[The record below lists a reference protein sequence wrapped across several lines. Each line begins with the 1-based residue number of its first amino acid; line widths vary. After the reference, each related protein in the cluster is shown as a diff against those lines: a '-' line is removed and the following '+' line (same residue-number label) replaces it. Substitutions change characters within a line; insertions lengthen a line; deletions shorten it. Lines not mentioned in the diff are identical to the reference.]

1 MKKYMGTFAVV
12 LALAL
17 AGCGSGAAQTAE
29 AEKTEAASQEAVK
42 APAEDEKGAGE
53 AADAGGEEAA
63 AGTAESAEDAAAG
76 AKQDDA
82 ILNELAEK
90 KGKKDSGKN
99 DEKPDL
105 FAEMA
110 GWEYEF
116 TSGVGAWSTELTV
129 NEDGTFS
136 GTFHDANMGETG
148 EGYEENGTLYYS
160 EFMGKFGEGK
170 ELEPF
175 IYEVPIEEINYKN
188 EPETERIEDGTK
200 YIYSEAYGLSGADS
214 LIVYLPGTP
223 IEKLDPGYMDWI
235 TMLHF
240 REYVRENSYQ
250 DLPEDLPFCG
260 IYQREEQL
268 GFFSWAKEGKN
279 RQYMVNRYGLP
290 GLVNEVAEL
299 REDGTYHY
307 LDRDPG
313 GMVFV
318 DSYCFETSPT
328 DLEGDS
334 EAIGRAAIGR
344 TDEGEDMHDFYCM
357 DYDSIEY
364 MADVISLNGESTRYA
379 FWDSGSGE
387 DLRNCSA
394 RILISGDYTYV
405 YIISVDAD
413 EELFRGEGVHFYL
426 SSLTLSGKPDKLSSA
441 SPLGAEKK
449 IPGYAKADKAK
460 DTLLVDEVTWVSG
473 GDTETLARYGIDPED
488 VTNDYAIVDADGD
501 YRAYQVAEGAPCYV
515 QYPRIE
521 KIHGFVTLD
530 ELRDY
535 LGKHG
540 DEKLMELILD
550 KDDKV
555 TFIYEPYTP

>member
-1 MKKYMGTFAVV
+1 MRKYIGT
-12 LALAL
+12 LALLLSVTL
-17 AGCGSGAAQTAE
+17 AGCGSGAAQTQEAGKTAAE
-29 AEKTEAASQEAVK
+29 ETQAAEEKTEGAAAETAETSGA
-42 APAEDEKGAGE
+42 AEDKKAAANDAIAGE
-53 AADAGGEEAA
+53 LAA
-63 AGTAESAEDAAAG
+63 
-76 AKQDDA
+76 KK
-82 ILNELAEK
+82 EK
-90 KGKKDSGKN
+90 KA
-99 DEKPDL
+99 DEKTDV

-116 TSGVGAWSTELTV
+116 TSGAGAWATELAV
-129 NEDGTFS
+129 NADGTFS

-148 EGYEENGTLYYS
+148 EGYEENGTLYLS
-160 EFMGKFGEGK
+160 EFTGKFGEAK
-170 ELEPF
+170 EREPF
-175 IYEVPIEEINYKN
+175 IYEVSIEEINYKN
-188 EPETERIEDGTK
+188 TPETEKIEDGTK
-200 YIYSEAYGLSGADS
+200 YIYAEAYGLSGADS
-214 LIVYLPGTP
+214 LLVYLPGTP
-223 IEKLDPGYMDWI
+223 IEKLDEGYMSWI
-235 TMLHF
+235 TPLHF
-240 REYVRENSYQ
+240 REWISENSYL

-260 IYQREEQL
+260 IYHQKEQL
-268 GFFSWAKEGKN
+268 GFFSWSKEGEN

-299 REDGTYHY
+299 YEDGTYHY
-307 LDRDPG
+307 LDRDPN
-313 GMVFV
+313 GMIFV
-318 DSYCFETSPT
+318 DNYCFETSPT
-328 DLEGDS
+328 DLEGSS
-334 EAIGRAAIGR
+334 EDIGRAAIGR

-379 FWDSGSGE
+379 FWDNGSGE
-387 DLRNCSA
+387 DLRHCSA

-501 YRAYQVAEGAPCYV
+501 YKAYQVAEGAPCYV

-521 KIHGFVTLD
+521 TIHGFVTLD